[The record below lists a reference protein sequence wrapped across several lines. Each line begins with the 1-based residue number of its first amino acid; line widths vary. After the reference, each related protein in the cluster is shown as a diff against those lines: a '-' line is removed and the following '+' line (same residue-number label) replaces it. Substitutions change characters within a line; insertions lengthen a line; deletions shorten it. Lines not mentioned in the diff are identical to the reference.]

1 MPQNPPEQVP
11 SEWYDREYYLRNMEG
26 GEVFLETGGRT
37 ITPRHAKLLELTEI
51 RPGDRV
57 LDVGCGRG
65 ELVLQAG
72 LRGATAKG
80 IDYSRDAIQLA
91 REALE
96 TYDEEFRAR
105 VSFTVGDAVQLTLTG
120 ERFDKVFFVDV
131 WEHLHPHEL
140 EGTLNTLRELLDDG
154 GELIVHT
161 APNKLFYK
169 VSYPVIRLLYPLI
182 RRVFPAGAALA
193 ATKPN
198 WKGDR
203 LPKDPEEGQG
213 YNERVHVNEQTPFT
227 MRKSLHEAGFTSRI
241 EMVPFLRQVDSPSLR
256 ALYRVLAMKP
266 WSYATS
272 AEIVAVCRKSSRPRS
287 IRPARRTRPGGRR

>member
-1 MPQNPPEQVP
+1 VP
-11 SEWYDREYYLRNMEG
+11 AEWYDRDYYLQNMEG
-26 GEVFLETGGRT
+26 GEVFVSTGGRE
-37 ITPRHAKLLELTEI
+37 ITPRHAKLLTLTDI

-72 LRGATAKG
+72 LLGATAKG
-80 IDYSRDAIQLA
+80 IDYSRAAIQLA

-96 TYDEEFRAR
+96 TYDGEFRAR
-105 VSFTVGDAVQLTLTG
+105 VSFTVGDAVQLTLSG
-120 ERFDKVFFVDV
+120 EQFDKIFFIDV

-140 EGTLNTLRELLDDG
+140 ESTLNTLRALLADD

-169 VSYPVIRLLYPLI
+169 VSYPIIRLLYPVI
-182 RRVFPAGAALA
+182 RRVFPAAAALA

-203 LPKDPEEGQG
+203 LPKNPEEGQG

-227 MRKSLHEAGFTSRI
+227 LRRSLTRAGFTSRV
-241 EMVPFLRQVDSPSLR
+241 EMIPFLRQVDSPALR
-256 ALYRVLAMKP
+256 TLYRVLGMKP
-266 WSYATS
+266 WSYVTS
-272 AEIVAVCRKSSRPRS
+272 AEIVALCRKSQGPVSRQ
-287 IRPARRTRPGGRR
+287 PARRGSRGGRR

>member
-1 MPQNPPEQVP
+1 
-11 SEWYDREYYLRNMEG
+11 MEG
-26 GEVFLETGGRT
+26 GDVFVSTGGRQ
-37 ITPRHAKLLELTEI
+37 ITPRHAKLLALTEI

-91 REALE
+91 REALDS
-96 TYDEEFRAR
+96 YDDEFRAR
-105 VSFTVGDAVQLTLTG
+105 VSFTVGDAIQLSLAG
-120 ERFDKVFFVDV
+120 ERYDKIFFIDV

-140 EGTLNTLRELLDDG
+140 ESTLNTLRELLADG

-169 VSYPVIRLLYPLI
+169 VSYPVIRFLYPAI
-182 RRVFPAGAALA
+182 RRVFPAAAALA

-203 LPKDPEEGQG
+203 LPKNPEEGQG

-227 MRKSLHEAGFTSRI
+227 LRDSLKKAGFAGRI
-241 EMVPFLRQVDSPSLR
+241 EMIPFLRQVDSPALR
-256 ALYRVLAMKP
+256 ILYRVLGAKP
-266 WSYATS
+266 WSYVTS
-272 AEIVAVCRKSSRPRS
+272 AEIVAICRK
-287 IRPARRTRPGGRR
+287 ADVGR

>member
-1 MPQNPPEQVP
+1 MP
-11 SEWYDREYYLRNMEG
+11 SEWYDRDYYLENMEG
-26 GEVFLETGGRT
+26 GDVFLETGGRE
-37 ITPRHAKLLELTEI
+37 ITPRHAKLLALAHI

-72 LRGATAKG
+72 LLGATAKG
-80 IDYSRDAIQLA
+80 IDYSRDAIALA
-91 REALE
+91 REALL
-96 TYDEEFRAR
+96 TYDDDFRHR
-105 VSFTVGDAVQLTLTG
+105 VSFTVGDAVQLTLSG

-140 EGTLNTLRELLDDG
+140 ERTLNTLRELLAEN

-169 VSYPVIRLLYPLI
+169 VSYPVIRALYPLI
-182 RRVFPAGAALA
+182 RRVFPAAAALA

-198 WKGDR
+198 WQGDS

-227 MRKSLHEAGFTSRI
+227 LRKSLRDAGFDSRV
-241 EMVPFLRQVDSPSLR
+241 EMVPFLRLVDSPSLR
-256 ALYRVLAMKP
+256 ALYRILGAKP
-266 WSYATS
+266 WSYVTA
-272 AEIVAVCRKSSRPRS
+272 AEIVAVCRASKRPRAV
-287 IRPARRTRPGGRR
+287 RPAKRLRSGGGARR

>member
-1 MPQNPPEQVP
+1 MP
-11 SEWYDREYYLRNMEG
+11 SEWYDRDYYLENMEG
-26 GEVFLETGGRT
+26 GEVFLETGGRE
-37 ITPRHAKLLELTEI
+37 ITPRHAKLLALANI
-51 RPGDRV
+51 RPGERV

-72 LRGATAKG
+72 IRGATAKG
-80 IDYSRDAIQLA
+80 IDYSRDAIALA
-91 REALE
+91 REALL
-96 TYDEEFRAR
+96 TYDDAFRHR

-120 ERFDKVFFVDV
+120 EKFDKIFFVDV

-140 EGTLNTLRELLDDG
+140 ESTLNTLRELLADG

-182 RRVFPAGAALA
+182 RRVFPAAAALA

-198 WKGDR
+198 WQGDA

-227 MRKSLHEAGFTSRI
+227 MQKALRRAGFNCRI

-256 ALYRVLAMKP
+256 ALYRILGAKP
-266 WSYATS
+266 WSYVTA
-272 AEIVAVCRKSSRPRS
+272 AEIVAVCTASGRPRA
-287 IRPARRTRPGGRR
+287 IPPAKRPRPGRAGR